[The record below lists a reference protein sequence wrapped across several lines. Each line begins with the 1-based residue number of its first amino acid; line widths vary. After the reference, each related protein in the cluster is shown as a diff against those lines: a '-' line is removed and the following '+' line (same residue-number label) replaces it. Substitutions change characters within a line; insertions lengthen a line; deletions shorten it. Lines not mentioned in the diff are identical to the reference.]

1 MILYGKRVC
10 AGARRWMYLI
20 AIVGISGFMV
30 ELAAADRIAGSVTAK
45 QASQTQPD
53 PEGLNTKQRSLIN
66 MAKNGDY
73 EDLLKVFLNDPDPG
87 FRWNA
92 FSCLIFRGGKDV
104 AGTLVKMYQQ
114 SRDPIIKEIIIHNL
128 GNRNELD
135 SLRTIARTD
144 PSPEYR
150 QLANEVIK
158 WLMESGGSD
167 LIKPRDNVP
176 PPPPARLASLH
187 IDEPPPPRSDQVQRG
202 ETFLL
207 MREAVYAFMRRDPVI
222 LERILADDYFGTDE
236 SGIIYNKMEEV
247 AGVKRFDQT
256 IKRFEFHNYGLGGHP
271 YMSVAG
277 ILGTAYFQADGKEL
291 TLKYKCNMTFARRK
305 GQWKVVGFHLRRQS
319 S

>member
-1 MILYGKRVC
+1 MVRWSKLYH
-10 AGARRWMYLI
+10 
-20 AIVGISGFMV
+20 
-30 ELAAADRIAGSVTAK
+30 
-45 QASQTQPD
+45 Q
-53 PEGLNTKQRSLIN
+53 N
-66 MAKNGDY
+66 
-73 EDLLKVFLNDPDPG
+73 
-87 FRWNA
+87 
-92 FSCLIFRGGKDV
+92 
-104 AGTLVKMYQQ
+104 
-114 SRDPIIKEIIIHNL
+114 RDPIIKEIIIHNL

-207 MREAVYAFMRRDPVI
+207 MREAVYALMRRDPVI

-236 SGIIYNKMEEV
+236 SGVIYNKTEEV

-256 IKRFEFHNYGLGGHP
+256 IKQSNFIA
-271 YMSVAG
+271 MVWAG
-277 ILGTAYFQADGKEL
+277 IHICLSP
-291 TLKYKCNMTFARRK
+291 
-305 GQWKVVGFHLRRQS
+305 VS
-319 S
+319 SGRAISRLATRN